1 MKKKIQR
8 CPKCKSANTLM
19 YYAAALTGAYRCK
32 KCGYLGPI
40 VLEEDVE
47 IWKVYKSKKNNIRV
61 WKAKLNREEFIILIK

>member
-32 KCGYLGPI
+32 KCGYLGSI

-47 IWKVYKSKKNNIRV
+47 I
-61 WKAKLNREEFIILIK
+61 